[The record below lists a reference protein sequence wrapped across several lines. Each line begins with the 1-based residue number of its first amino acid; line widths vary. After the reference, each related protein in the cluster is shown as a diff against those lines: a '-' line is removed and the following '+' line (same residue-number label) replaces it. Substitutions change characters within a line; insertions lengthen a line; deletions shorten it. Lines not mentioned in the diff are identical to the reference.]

1 MVQETSLTA
10 KPAAA
15 ELELQL
21 EQHRRELIA
30 YCYRMLASPFEAEDA
45 VQETFLRAWRA
56 YDRFEGRAALRSWLY
71 RIATNVCLDM
81 LNGRERRA
89 TPMDLGPARE
99 PVVENLHTLPEVTW
113 IQPIPDPA
121 EETVERETI
130 RLAFVAAL
138 QHLPPRQRAVLI
150 LCEVLRWK
158 ASEVAELLETSVA
171 SVNSALQRARA
182 TLETSNVSATDQPS
196 SLDGADAELLAR
208 YVEAFERYDIDA
220 LTSLIHEDATQSMPP
235 FDLWLSGRDDIF
247 EWWFGPGIGC
257 QGSRVIPT
265 VAANGAPAFGQYK
278 PSETGDGY
286 EPWALQVVE
295 VSDGKIGELTFFLD
309 TDTLFP
315 LFGLPARLER
325 LVRQHVAQAHER
337 DELEQF
343 GRGVAQ
349 PDLAA
354 MAPGG
359 ELEPGERVD
368 GHRVDVDAADVA
380 ERNAGAARL
389 QQRADAVAQPGQI
402 VAGDRA
408 FDREGNRVLRWRCHL
423 PEQTGGS
430 GKLIG
435 R

>member
-1 MVQETSLTA
+1 MISVQESSLTA

-15 ELELQL
+15 ELEGQL
-21 EQHRRELIA
+21 EQYRRELIA

-99 PVVENLHTLPEVTW
+99 PIAENLHTLPEVTW

-121 EETVERETI
+121 EEAVERETI

-182 TLETSNVSATDQPS
+182 TLETSNVSTTDQPS

-235 FDLWLSGRDDIF
+235 FDLWLSGRKDIF

-257 QGSRVIPT
+257 EGSRVIPT
-265 VAANGAPAFGQYK
+265 VAANGSPAFGQYK

-315 LFGLPARLER
+315 LFGLPARL
-325 LVRQHVAQAHER
+325 
-337 DELEQF
+337 D
-343 GRGVAQ
+343 
-349 PDLAA
+349 
-354 MAPGG
+354 
-359 ELEPGERVD
+359 
-368 GHRVDVDAADVA
+368 
-380 ERNAGAARL
+380 
-389 QQRADAVAQPGQI
+389 
-402 VAGDRA
+402 
-408 FDREGNRVLRWRCHL
+408 
-423 PEQTGGS
+423 S
-430 GKLIG
+430 
-435 R
+435 